1 MIKTVIRA
9 ANNMVIVFDEKGR
22 QLPEYQGQYED
33 VKPQILADARGKTA
47 FMQWFGV
54 SPESDTVAKVDW

>member
-33 VKPQILADARGKTA
+33 VKQQILAKKRNTTA
-47 FMQWFGV
+47 FVHWFSV
-54 SPESDTVAKVDW
+54 SPEPDIVSKVDW